1 MGWRRN
7 AFSARYWWERG
18 RMVNDVTGLRV
29 AAVSSTHDAID
40 AVRAFPVA
48 TRPEA
53 RGPICNWRARDPR
66 RPTHDLGT
74 HHA

>member
-1 MGWRRN
+1 
-7 AFSARYWWERG
+7 
-18 RMVNDVTGLRV
+18 MVNDVTGLRV

-53 RGPICNWRARDPR
+53 RGPICNWPETQGDR
-66 RPTHDLGT
+66 RMTWGRITREGGPMRLG
-74 HHA
+74 